1 METVLEEADPE
12 VLTRPDAL
20 DHVEMHQDLAA
31 ICVGKGASPVQL
43 LENDEMHQAVDTML
57 KKLLP
62 PRALEAVNWHFG
74 RFDGVEYS
82 RHSTALRMGTTF
94 KEVTRLLRSA
104 FRILQS
110 PERTDLI
117 GQYANIGLSGP
128 DKFSYLY
135 SPDGA

>member
-12 VLTRPDAL
+12 VLTRHDAL

-31 ICVGKGASPVQL
+31 ICVGKGASPGQL
-43 LENDEMHQAVDTML
+43 LEDDEMHQAVYTML

-62 PRALEAVNWHFG
+62 ARELEAVNWHFG
-74 RFDGVEYS
+74 RFDGIEYS
-82 RHSTALRMGTTF
+82 RQVTAEKMGTSF
-94 KEVTRLLRSA
+94 REVTRLLRSA

-117 GQYANIGLSGP
+117 RQYSNIGVSGP
-128 DKFSYLY
+128 DRFAYLY
-135 SPDGA
+135 